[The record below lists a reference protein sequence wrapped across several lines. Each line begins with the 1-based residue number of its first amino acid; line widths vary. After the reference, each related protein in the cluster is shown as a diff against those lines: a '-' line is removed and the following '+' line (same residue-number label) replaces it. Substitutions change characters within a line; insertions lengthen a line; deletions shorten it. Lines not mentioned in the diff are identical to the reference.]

1 MTKEEYVKDLI
12 LESGYSLRGFAEA
25 VGIPNTTLLS
35 ILKGGLGGA
44 SVQNVIKICKGLS
57 ITVEDLLDV
66 DLNQQ
71 EDLDTDPWLQRL
83 RRLVEESG
91 KSHEEIA
98 AKAGM
103 SAQTLDD
110 ILDNKYD
117 ADDIEIEAIMEALGK
132 SVDDLVETTWEG
144 LPDHALE
151 VAREYLKEDEKTQNI
166 VRRVLRLPERG
177 EGDDKKSKS
186 RAM

>member
-1 MTKEEYVKDLI
+1 MKYKIGARIRQFREEKGLSQT
-12 LESGYSLRGFAEA
+12 EFAEA
-25 VGIPNTTLLS
+25 INVSNARVSNWELGINRP
-35 ILKGGLGGA
+35 
-44 SVQNVIKICKGLS
+44 
-57 ITVEDLLDV
+57 DV
-66 DLNQQ
+66 DVLASICSALGVSSD
-71 EDLDTDPWLQRL
+71 ELLGLDLQNGDTDPWLQRL
-83 RRLVEESG
+83 RGFVEESD

-103 SAQTLDD
+103 SVQTLDD
-110 ILDNKYD
+110 ILNDKYD

-177 EGDDKKSKS
+177 EVDDKKSKP

>member
-1 MTKEEYVKDLI
+1 MFY
-12 LESGYSLRGFAEA
+12 
-25 VGIPNTTLLS
+25 GIGS
-35 ILKGGLGGA
+35 
-44 SVQNVIKICKGLS
+44 QIKKYRKAKGLTQKELAELINAS
-57 ITVEDLLDV
+57 AGRVSNWEQGANRPDVDALVDLCKALDV
-66 DLNQQ
+66 SADELLEVDFGQA
-71 EDLDTDPWLQRL
+71 DPWLQRL
-83 RRLVEESG
+83 RGFVEESN
-91 KSHEEIA
+91 KSLEEIA
-98 AKAGM
+98 AKTGM
-103 SAQTLDD
+103 SVQTLDD
-110 ILDNKYD
+110 ILNDRYD

-177 EGDDKKSKS
+177 EVDDKKSRS